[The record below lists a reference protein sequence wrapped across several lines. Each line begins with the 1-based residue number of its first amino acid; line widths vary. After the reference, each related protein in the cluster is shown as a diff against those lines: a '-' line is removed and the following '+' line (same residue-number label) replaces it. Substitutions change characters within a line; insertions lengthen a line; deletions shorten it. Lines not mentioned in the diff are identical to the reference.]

1 MKRGLTLLAV
11 VLIVGALS
19 YGLTRLLW
27 PAPPP
32 SEDQVVWLTREFA
45 LTPAQAA
52 AVEKLHDAYVPVC
65 SDHCAQIVDARE
77 NLAADPS
84 NPGLEREVRRLEQV
98 CQEATLA
105 HVREVAACMERRQG
119 ERFLTLVEPRILH
132 HDHQAAFG
140 LK

>member
-27 PAPPP
+27 PTPPP

-45 LTPAQAA
+45 LTPAQADE
-52 AVEKLHDAYVPVC
+52 VEKLHDAYVPVC

-77 NLAADPS
+77 KLATDPD
-84 NPGLEREVRRLEQV
+84 NPGLQREVRQLEQV
-98 CQEATLA
+98 CQEATLE
-105 HVREVAACMERRQG
+105 HVRQVAACMDPEQG
-119 ERFLTLVEPRILH
+119 RRFLALVEPRILH
-132 HDHQAAFG
+132 HDHREAFG

>member
-27 PAPPP
+27 PAPPS
-32 SEDQVVWLTREFA
+32 SEDQVAWLTREFA

-65 SDHCAQIVDARE
+65 SDHCARIVAARE
-77 NLAADPS
+77 KLAAAPNDPTRQEEVHR
-84 NPGLEREVRRLEQV
+84 LERV
-98 CQEATLA
+98 CQESTLD
-105 HVREVAACMERRQG
+105 HLRQVAACMAPEQG
-119 ERFLTLVEPRILH
+119 RRFLALVEPRIRH
-132 HDHQAAFG
+132 HDHQGAFG